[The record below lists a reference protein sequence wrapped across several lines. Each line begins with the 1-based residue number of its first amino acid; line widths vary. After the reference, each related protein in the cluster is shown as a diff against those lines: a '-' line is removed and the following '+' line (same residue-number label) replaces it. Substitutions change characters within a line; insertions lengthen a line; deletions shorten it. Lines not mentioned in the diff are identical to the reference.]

1 MKNSPAV
8 PPDSKTADEPETPPV
23 QIAENSD
30 LRILSEPNIPRPQ
43 TNPRLKVQS

>member
-1 MKNSPAV
+1 MKNSQAV
-8 PPDSKTADEPETPPV
+8 PPESETADEPETPPV

>member
-1 MKNSPAV
+1 MKNSQAV
-8 PPDSKTADEPETPPV
+8 TPESKTADELESPPV

-30 LRILSEPNIPRPQ
+30 LRILSEPNIARPQ